1 MNPIRRSLVTSLAA
15 APALLLPARFAWAAD
30 PLKISHQ
37 FPGGSEKEG
46 DFRHRLCVK
55 FAQELDKRS
64 NGALK
69 ANVYP
74 GIDVRLTS
82 GTSPPAYT
90 SGISVMSSAPLRT
103 ALNWAFTFISDE
115 PG

>member
-1 MNPIRRSLVTSLAA
+1 MSREWCGKPASATS
-15 APALLLPARFAWAAD
+15 LLLPARYASAAE

-37 FPGGSEKEG
+37 FPGGSDKEG

-55 FAQELDKRS
+55 FADALDKRS

-74 GIDVRLTS
+74 GSSLMKVNAQFSAARK
-82 GTSPPAYT
+82 GAPSPRGRCFFKPPFPDP
-90 SGISVMSSAPLRT
+90 GQRIS
-103 ALNWAFTFISDE
+103 N
-115 PG
+115 